1 MYFTFQIG
9 FSKVDVGEIFL
20 LGSKADKAFFAGL
33 KKKKKERDLVA
44 ILDKLIFKLR

>member
-33 KKKKKERDLVA
+33 KKKKRERFGCHSGQTNL
-44 ILDKLIFKLR
+44 

>member
-33 KKKKKERDLVA
+33 KKKKERDLVA
-44 ILDKLIFKLR
+44 ILDKLIFKLP